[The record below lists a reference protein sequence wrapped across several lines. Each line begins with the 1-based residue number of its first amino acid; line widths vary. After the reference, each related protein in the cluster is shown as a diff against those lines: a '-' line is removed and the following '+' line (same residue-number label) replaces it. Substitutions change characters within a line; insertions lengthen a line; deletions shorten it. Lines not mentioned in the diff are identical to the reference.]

1 MLRVIRN
8 IVIIVALVIG
18 VAFGFFNFQ
27 LITVDLLFTQ
37 SRIPLVVVLFL
48 TFLVGVAVAALWLFG
63 RLLLLRG
70 KLARTRRE
78 LAETRTEVRNLR
90 SMPIHDA

>member
-1 MLRVIRN
+1 MLRVVRN
-8 IVIIVALVIG
+8 IVIIVALVVG

-27 LITVDLLFTQ
+27 LVSVDLLFTQ
-37 SRIPLVVVLFL
+37 TRIPLVVILFL
-48 TFLVGVAVAALWLFG
+48 DFLVGVAVAILWLVG
-63 RLLLLRG
+63 RLLVLRG

>member
-1 MLRVIRN
+1 MLRVLRN
-8 IVIIVALVIG
+8 IVIVVALVLG

-27 LITVDLLFTQ
+27 LVTVDLLVSE
-37 SRIPLVVVLFL
+37 SRIPLVVVLLLDFL
-48 TFLVGVAVAALWLFG
+48 LGIGVALLALMG
-63 RLLLLRG
+63 RVLTLRG